1 MIKMEIKIRDL
12 EENDLKEAT
21 DLVVRLK
28 KFNSE
33 HDPLFAL
40 TEDLDNVVMK
50 YLKESIT
57 MDSRDVLVAEEEGKI
72 VGIVLAEIV
81 DRLFYQPL
89 KEVRITE
96 LYVLPAYRKKGLG
109 KRLID
114 EIAKKE
120 KKKGC
125 NIITVEFPNENLLAH
140 KFYTSQ
146 GMRSIICVYGKML

>member
-1 MIKMEIKIRDL
+1 MEIKIRDL

-21 DLVVRLK
+21 ELVLRLK

-40 TEDLDNVVMK
+40 TEDLENVVMN

-57 MDSRDVLVAEEEGKI
+57 LETRDVLVAEEGGKI
-72 VGIVLAEIV
+72 VGIILAEIT
-81 DRLFYQPL
+81 DRHFYEP
-89 KEVRITE
+89 KREVRITE
-96 LYVLPAYRKKGLG
+96 IYVLPAYRKKGLG
-109 KRLID
+109 KKLLD
-114 EIAKKE
+114 EMADKE

-125 NIITVEFPNENLLAH
+125 TMLTVEFPTENLLAH

-146 GMRSIICVYGKML
+146 GMRSIISIYGKTMK

>member
-1 MIKMEIKIRDL
+1 MEIKIRDL

-21 DLVVRLK
+21 ELVLRLK

-40 TEDLDNVVMK
+40 TEDLENVVMN

-57 MDSRDVLVAEEEGKI
+57 LETRDVLVAEEGGKI
-72 VGIVLAEIV
+72 VGIILAEII
-81 DRLFYQPL
+81 DRHFYEP
-89 KEVRITE
+89 KREVRITE
-96 LYVLPAYRKKGLG
+96 IYVLPAYRKKGLG
-109 KRLID
+109 KKLLD
-114 EIAKKE
+114 EMADRE

-125 NIITVEFPNENLLAH
+125 TMLTVEFPTENLLAH

-146 GMRSIICVYGKML
+146 GMRSIISIYGKTMK

>member
-1 MIKMEIKIRDL
+1 MEIRIRDL

-21 DLVVRLK
+21 ELVVRLK

-40 TEDLDNVVMK
+40 AENLENIVMN

-57 MDSRDVLVAEEEGKI
+57 LDTRDVLVADDEGKI
-72 VGIVLAEIV
+72 VGIILAEIV
-81 DRLFYQPL
+81 DRLFYEPA

-109 KRLID
+109 KKLLD
-114 EIAKKE
+114 EMVKKE
-120 KKKGC
+120 RNKGC
-125 NIITVEFPNENLLAH
+125 GILTVEFPTENLLAH

-146 GMRSIICVYGKML
+146 GMRSIISVYGKTMK